1 MNKSIKDSY
10 IISNDLGSQS
20 IKTAIYNLR
29 GQLIVSLNQ
38 DSKIISLPEG
48 CMVYDGQVSF
58 TQVMENIKKIINI
71 SNIDI
76 KRIEC
81 MSFTG
86 MGAGLIGIDK
96 NWLPTTFF
104 MSPIDNRSRNVLIE
118 IVKKTGNFLRLKSG
132 TDSPAGINYILWL
145 KRIYPD
151 IYKKSFKFMP
161 LTHFVQGLLSGLKA
175 EDAFWEYTSPSF
187 SGMYNA
193 VKNLW
198 LEEIFKEY
206 KLDIRKMPNLVKPAT
221 IIGRLTK
228 TNAEICGLQ
237 GGIPIIAGA
246 YDKVCDCLAA
256 NANEVGS
263 VVDVAATYPALLVGV
278 ENFTSDEKNK
288 TLLCHRS
295 AIEGLWLTHTYVIGG
310 GITHNWI
317 IKNLFNGFS
326 DDEKSYINLDKKAS
340 KLEPDLYGLYF
351 IPHLG
356 GQATPSNPLMRGS
369 WAGVTWSCKNEHF
382 YRSFLE
388 SIGYEHNLSLSIVKD
403 NFPNIE
409 FNKINVIGGGSKS
422 DIWNQIKSD
431 ILGLN
436 YILFDRDDLTTLGA
450 AIIGGKAIGLYDNL
464 KRMASKFINV
474 KNIYYPNE
482 KNNAIYKKCFLKYLN
497 LLKILKR
504 FYK

>member
-58 TQVMENIKKIINI
+58 TQVMENIRKIINI

-161 LTHFVQGLLSGLKA
+161 LTHFVQ
-175 EDAFWEYTSPSF
+175 
-187 SGMYNA
+187 
-193 VKNLW
+193 
-198 LEEIFKEY
+198 
-206 KLDIRKMPNLVKPAT
+206 
-221 IIGRLTK
+221 
-228 TNAEICGLQ
+228 
-237 GGIPIIAGA
+237 
-246 YDKVCDCLAA
+246 
-256 NANEVGS
+256 
-263 VVDVAATYPALLVGV
+263 
-278 ENFTSDEKNK
+278 
-288 TLLCHRS
+288 
-295 AIEGLWLTHTYVIGG
+295 
-310 GITHNWI
+310 
-317 IKNLFNGFS
+317 
-326 DDEKSYINLDKKAS
+326 
-340 KLEPDLYGLYF
+340 
-351 IPHLG
+351 
-356 GQATPSNPLMRGS
+356 
-369 WAGVTWSCKNEHF
+369 
-382 YRSFLE
+382 
-388 SIGYEHNLSLSIVKD
+388 
-403 NFPNIE
+403 
-409 FNKINVIGGGSKS
+409 
-422 DIWNQIKSD
+422 
-431 ILGLN
+431 
-436 YILFDRDDLTTLGA
+436 
-450 AIIGGKAIGLYDNL
+450 
-464 KRMASKFINV
+464 
-474 KNIYYPNE
+474 
-482 KNNAIYKKCFLKYLN
+482 
-497 LLKILKR
+497 
-504 FYK
+504 

>member
-1 MNKSIKDSY
+1 MNKSKKDSY
-10 IISNDLGSQS
+10 IISTDIGSQS

-29 GQLIVSLNQ
+29 GQLIDSLYQ
-38 DSKIISLPEG
+38 DSKIINLSEG
-48 CMVYDGQVSF
+48 CMVYDGQITF
-58 TQVMENIKKIINI
+58 EQVIENIKKIINI
-71 SNIDI
+71 SDI
-76 KRIEC
+76 EKKRIEC

-86 MGAGLIGIDK
+86 MGAGLIGVDK
-96 NWLPTTFF
+96 NWLPTTYF
-104 MSPIDNRSRNVLIE
+104 MSPIDGRSRNILIE
-118 IVKKTGNFLRLKSG
+118 IVKQVGNFLRLKSG

-145 KRIYPD
+145 KRMYPD

-175 EDAFWEYTSPSF
+175 EDAFWEYTSASF
-187 SGMYNA
+187 TGMYDA
-193 VKNLW
+193 LKNLW

-206 KLDIRKMPNLVKPAT
+206 KIEIQKMPNLIKPAT
-221 IIGRLTK
+221 IIGRLNS

-237 GGIPIIAGA
+237 SGIPIVAGA

-278 ENFTSDEKNK
+278 DNFTSDEKNK

-317 IKNLFNGFS
+317 IKNLFNDFS
-326 DDEKSYINLDKKAS
+326 DDKIKYISMDEKAS
-340 KLEPDLYGLYF
+340 NLKPGLSGLYF

-356 GQATPSNPLMRGS
+356 GQATPNNPLMRGS
-369 WAGVTWSCKNEHF
+369 WVGVTWSHKNEHF

-409 FNKINVIGGGSKS
+409 FDRIRVIGGGSKS

-431 ILGLN
+431 IIGLD
-436 YILFDRDDLTTLGA
+436 YILFDRDDFTTLGA
-450 AIIGGKAIGLYDNL
+450 AIIGGKAIGLYDDM
-464 KRMASKFINV
+464 KRMASKFINI
-474 KNIYYPNE
+474 KNIYYPDE

-497 LLKILKR
+497 LLKFLKK